1 MSGGLDFVERRP
13 VFAYRMGF
21 AHFGSTGGRKIRLSI
36 REARSVTVSSTS
48 VTRSL
53 ETTVA
58 RLGNR
63 RHRSSTLSHVAQGSF
78 RKGRQRPSLFADDD
92 PIVLAGETFFAL

>member
-1 MSGGLDFVERRP
+1 MLRRRKRSRLDGAAAFPPLTAVTAEPKFGLALPGRQRFAFSAAERSG
-13 VFAYRMGF
+13 A
-21 AHFGSTGGRKIRLSI
+21 
-36 REARSVTVSSTS
+36 
-48 VTRSL
+48 RSL

-63 RHRSSTLSHVAQGSF
+63 RHRMSTLSHVAQGSF